1 MRPAK
6 RIGKLTTARVTAAT
20 NDQGTNAKIVAAGTV
35 PWRIKAGQLQVLL
48 IHRPQYNDWS
58 WPKGRLDPHETLPE
72 TAWRETKEEVGLRL
86 TLGIPLGVIRY
97 KTSNGNNRK
106 EVWYWAARVIDQRP
120 KPDAN
125 EVDETRWATVEEA
138 KKLLTKK
145 LDKKPLKVLAEA
157 FEAHHLATIP
167 FIVLRQAKAIPAESW
182 TKDEVDRPLADS
194 GYTQAKAVSKL
205 LRSWA
210 PARIVTSKYTRSL
223 ETIAPFVKKHGGAVR
238 NKKWVNLRT
247 VKAHPKFMAKRLRTE
262 FKRHEPT
269 LVCAQ
274 PSVTKRILKEIK
286 SWVREDRYA
295 VVNPKDVYTKKKAN
309 LSPGSI
315 LVVHRA
321 THLSGKIVSVER
333 YEPNVH

>member
-1 MRPAK
+1 MRPVK
-6 RIGKLTTARVTAAT
+6 RIGKLTTARVTAVT
-20 NDQGTNAKIVAAGTV
+20 NDQGTNAKIVAAGTI

-58 WPKGRLDPHETLPE
+58 WPKGRLDSHETLPE

-120 KPDAN
+120 KPDTN
-125 EVDETRWATVEEA
+125 EVDETRWASVEEA

-157 FEAHHLATIP
+157 FEAHHLATVP

-194 GYTQAKAVSKL
+194 GYTQAKAVARL
-205 LRSWA
+205 LRGWA

-247 VKAHPKFMAKRLRTE
+247 VKAHPNFMAKRLRAE

-286 SWVREDRYA
+286 SWVREDGYS
-295 VVNPKDVYTKKKAN
+295 VVNPKHVYTKKKAN

-333 YEPNVH
+333 YEPNIH